1 MNLLSLILHA
11 AQELDAFLRVLNRTS
26 LSVTF
31 ELYSVNHLNQKL
43 KSHQNS
49 LSSLGQICQRSVH
62 LSP

>member
-1 MNLLSLILHA
+1 MNRLSLILHA
-11 AQELDAFLRVLNRTS
+11 AQELDAFLRALNQTS
-26 LSVTF
+26 LSVNF

-49 LSSLGQICQRSVH
+49 PSCLGQICQRSVH